1 MPGTVLA
8 LLVAFFVA
16 GRDALSKITLKEMDE
31 YVVCWATALLT
42 FLFLLPTLF
51 FVPMPYIREG
61 FLMSL
66 FIGAVLNL
74 LARLVFLKAIKGADL
89 SLVAPLLS
97 FSPAFLML
105 TAPLFSRETPTLYGV
120 VGLGLM
126 LIGSCILTIRKGDV
140 GYRASIRNLLMQRW
154 VRMGLVVAIIWGI
167 AGLVDKAGI
176 HDSSPLFWA
185 VCVQGFMVVLAMPVV
200 VRRTWARG
208 RKIAPTLKPII
219 PIGFANAV
227 VIGCYVMALSIS
239 PVSVVFTLYQT
250 NIVISVLLGWLLFK
264 ERDIND
270 RLKGASVMLA
280 GAIVISAI

>member
-16 GRDALSKITLKEMDE
+16 GRDALSKITLQETDE
-31 YVVCWATALLT
+31 YVVCWATALFS

-61 FLMSL
+61 FLLSL

-105 TAPLFSRETPTLYGV
+105 TSPLLSHETPTLYGM
-120 VGLGLM
+120 VGLALM
-126 LIGSCILTIRKGDV
+126 LTGSCVLAIRKGEA
-140 GYRASIRNLLMQRW
+140 GYRASIRTLLMQRW
-154 VRMGLVVAIIWGI
+154 VRMGLMVAVIWGM

-185 VCVQGFMVVLAMPVV
+185 VCMQGFMAVLAMPFV

-208 RKIAPTLKPII
+208 KRIRPVIRPMV
-219 PIGFANAV
+219 PIGFSNAI
-227 VIGCYVMALSIS
+227 VIGCYVLALSIS
-239 PVSVVFTLYQT
+239 QVSVVFTLYQT
-250 NIVISVLLGWLLFK
+250 NIIISVLLGWLLFREK
-264 ERDIND
+264 DIKD

-280 GAIVISAI
+280 GAVFISVL

>member
-1 MPGTVLA
+1 MSGTVLA

-16 GRDALSKITLKEMDE
+16 GRDALSKITLKDTDE
-31 YVVCWATALLT
+31 YVVCWATALFT

-51 FVPMPYIREG
+51 FVPVPYIREG
-61 FLMSL
+61 FLVSL

-105 TAPLFSRETPTLYGV
+105 TMPFISSETPTLYGL
-120 VGLGLM
+120 VGLGM
-126 LIGSCILTIRKGDV
+126 MVIGSCVLTIRKGGA
-140 GYRASIRNLLMQRW
+140 GYRASIRNLLLQRW
-154 VRMGLVVAIIWGI
+154 ARMGLVVAVIWGM

-176 HDSSPLFWA
+176 YESSPLFWA
-185 VCVQGFMVVLAMPVV
+185 VCIQGFMVALAMPMV

-208 RKIAPTLKPII
+208 KKISPVVKPMI
-219 PIGFANAV
+219 PIGLANAV
-227 VIGCYVMALSIS
+227 VVGCYVLALSLS

-250 NIVISVLLGWLLFK
+250 NIIFSVLLGWLLFR
-264 ERDIND
+264 ERDIKE
-270 RLKGASVMLA
+270 RLKGAGVMLA
-280 GAIVISAI
+280 GVIIISAL